1 MPEKQSMK
9 AIEKKVSIAEQRIAK
24 LREMSRR
31 LNSFED
37 YAASRDN
44 MDIAE
49 RNLQVAIEAC
59 LDIGK
64 IIIANEGLS
73 EPADNKG
80 IFAVLAEAGI
90 ITKESLGFLLPM
102 AGTRNII
109 VHGYDRIDNAL
120 IYGIM
125 EKYLTNFDDFL
136 DQIRKH
142 AGKSL

>member
-1 MPEKQSMK
+1 MK

-31 LNSFED
+31 LNSFEA

-49 RNLQVAIEAC
+49 RNIQVAIEAC

-80 IFAVLAEAGI
+80 IFAAFKPFKNNRMRSVSA
-90 ITKESLGFLLPM
+90 
-102 AGTRNII
+102 
-109 VHGYDRIDNAL
+109 
-120 IYGIM
+120 
-125 EKYLTNFDDFL
+125 
-136 DQIRKH
+136 
-142 AGKSL
+142 